1 MQRLMRASNADL
13 FPGSIYGKRT
23 VIGSM
28 DVIDKCNPETLRAY
42 YRKWYFPG
50 NQAVI
55 VVGDINPKE
64 IEASIKKM
72 FGQLPV
78 EKGATKAT
86 DVAIAD
92 NEKTLYSFGSDKE
105 VTQNIYQLYRKLD
118 VETPEE
124 KNSLFYLV
132 QQAIEQV
139 SNMMFNNRLQKIAA
153 TPESSLL
160 MAQAETDIYAGH
172 ARTRRAQ
179 TVVALPKP
187 GKEKKHSR
195 KSYVS

>member
-1 MQRLMRASNADL
+1 M
-13 FPGSIYGKRT
+13 
-23 VIGSM
+23 
-28 DVIDKCNPETLRAY
+28 
-42 YRKWYFPG
+42 
-50 NQAVI
+50 
-55 VVGDINPKE
+55 
-64 IEASIKKM
+64 
-72 FGQLPV
+72 
-78 EKGATKAT
+78 
-86 DVAIAD
+86 AIAD

-160 MAQAETDIYAGH
+160 MAQAETDIYAAMPVHVGH
-172 ARTRRAQ
+172 R
-179 TVVALPKP
+179 P
-187 GKEKKHSR
+187 S
-195 KSYVS
+195 